1 MFAQCDSFGLF
12 QAFEDLSK
20 LMVKVNNVLLSNAY
34 ISLAIL
40 IYNSIIAVL
49 SKSYLE

>member
-20 LMVKVNNVLLSNAY
+20 LMVKVNNVLLSYAY
-34 ISLAIL
+34 ISLAML
-40 IYNSIIAVL
+40 IYKSITTPL
-49 SKSYLE
+49 SKMYQ